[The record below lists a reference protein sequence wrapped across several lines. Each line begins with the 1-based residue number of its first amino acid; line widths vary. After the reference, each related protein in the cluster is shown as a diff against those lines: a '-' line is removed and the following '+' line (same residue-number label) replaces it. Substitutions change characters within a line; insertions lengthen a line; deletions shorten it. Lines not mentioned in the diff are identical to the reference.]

1 MAIALTTIELKLLRL
16 VMDGAAAPGE
26 VANGATKLVESLR
39 KRGISA
45 EEIELAFASRTVPPK
60 YTRPDFGLI
69 VCPFKKHKDEQ
80 ARDIDP
86 SYLRFMI
93 GRIRAH
99 PDPAFAQ
106 KFGQW
111 ADDMEQVSQSMS

>member
-1 MAIALTTIELKLLRL
+1 MVVALTATELKLLRL

-45 EEIELAFASRTVPPK
+45 EQIETAFASKTVPPK
-60 YTRPDFGLI
+60 YTRPDYGLI
-69 VCPFKKHKDEQ
+69 VCPFKKHRGKQ

-86 SYLRFMI
+86 SYLRYMV
-93 GRIRAH
+93 GLIRSH

-111 ADDMEQVSQSMS
+111 ADDMEQFLNQ